1 MPAVP
6 LIVRMGTVEDVTA
19 VLDLLGEASAW
30 VRTTFGITQWPDR
43 FPTEQI
49 QRDAKASSLFVTEAD
64 GVIVGTLSL
73 SWSDP
78 RFWGDRSDAGFVHRL
93 AVGRTATT
101 AGLGEGLLG
110 WADREILRR
119 GRAWLCVD
127 VIYENAGLRAYY
139 ERLGFEMVGEVS
151 GESSYPTGAT
161 IDRWRGALY
170 QRLSR

>member
-1 MPAVP
+1 VP
-6 LIVRMGTVEDVTA
+6 LTVRTGTGEDVVP

-43 FPTEQI
+43 FPPEQI
-49 QRDAKASSLFVTEAD
+49 QRDVEAGSLFVTEAE

-93 AVGRTATT
+93 AVGRHVAATA
-101 AGLGEGLLG
+101 LGEGLLS

-119 GRAWLCVD
+119 KRAWLCVD
-127 VIYENAGLRAYY
+127 VIYENAGLRSYY
-139 ERLGFEMVGEVS
+139 ERLGFEMVGEVA
-151 GESSYPTGAT
+151 GESPHPTGASR
-161 IDRWRGALY
+161 DRWRAALY
-170 QRLSR
+170 QRPSR